1 MKKCLSL
8 IILYLTLTFTFITN
22 GWSDTNNNNAS
33 CHSENNASQHLPE
46 MFIYGAD
53 KKTYTLKQTDKA
65 IQDLLQVS
73 EDHQGP
79 ILIYVHGR
87 ALRPIL
93 GYDQEPGES
102 EKDNLPKLRTYS
114 SRILMFHWPHY
125 GTAADY
131 PEDDARR
138 AGKDFACVLRK
149 LDAAIAGQ
157 SNLKAPLFLITHS
170 MGSIVLEE
178 ALRISNDIDLNKFHT
193 VAIFSSAGHIADSAA
208 WLSKIKS
215 PARYILASEHDPVL
229 KNLKR
234 FKKLQSLGLC
244 DSDCLKGSTLAAE
257 MTYID
262 ISPLDKVGHAY
273 FINGKA
279 DEIVSPILKG
289 EKLVNLKQGFAP
301 NVFLAK
307 TE

>member
-1 MKKCLSL
+1 
-8 IILYLTLTFTFITN
+8 
-22 GWSDTNNNNAS
+22 
-33 CHSENNASQHLPE
+33 

-53 KKTYTLKQTDKA
+53 KKTYALKQTDEA

-87 ALRPIL
+87 ALGPIP

-114 SRILMFHWPHY
+114 SRILMFHWPHH

-138 AGKDFACVLRK
+138 GGKDFACVLRK

-178 ALRISNDIDLNKFHT
+178 ALRGTNDIDLNRLHT
-193 VAIFSSAGHIADSAA
+193 VAIFSSANRVGGSAA

-215 PARYILASEHDPVL
+215 PVRYVLASKHDPVL
-229 KNLKR
+229 KNMKR
-234 FKKLQSLGLC
+234 FKKIESLGLC
-244 DSDCLKGSTLAAE
+244 NTDCLKESTLATE

-262 ISPLDKVGHAY
+262 ISPLGKVGHAY
-273 FINGKA
+273 FVNGKA
-279 DEIVSPILKG
+279 DTIVSPILKG
-289 EKLVNLKQGFAP
+289 EKPVNLQQGFAP